1 MLLIN
6 VLLYSYIYGYARP
19 YSPKLFTLPAFRADT
34 PEQDIVAGE
43 GKAVGIPDALF
54 QPGDVIHVY
63 VKYPAA
69 LFTAYMAVVMAP
81 VVKAICPARNFHFAN
96 LPHFRQ
102 QIQIPIDRGL
112 ADSGVLFYDRLI
124 DLIRGGVAAEGV
136 DRLQNQGTLN
146 GTNLTRY
153 VIPSGIVL

>member
-19 YSPKLFTLPAFRADT
+19 YAPKVFTLPAFRAET

-43 GKAVGIPDALF
+43 GKAMGIANSLF
-54 QPGDVIHVY
+54 QTGYIVHVH
-63 VKYPAA
+63 VKHPPAFFA
-69 LFTAYMAVVMAP
+69 ADMAVVMAP
-81 VVKAICPARNFHFAN
+81 VVKAVCPARNFHFAN

-102 QIQIPIDRGL
+102 QIQIPIDRGF

-124 DLIRGGVAAEGV
+124 DLIRGSVTLKGV
-136 DRLQNQGTLN
+136 DRFQNQSTLN
-146 GTNLTRY
+146 RIAVFHYNH
-153 VIPSGIVL
+153 P